1 MNRSELRNPDQLRV
15 QAVALRRAGK
25 SVRQIRQIIGPIGNR
40 ALHEAL
46 LGEPPPEWTRRPN
59 AKDDLRAKARDL
71 RLQGLDY
78 EEIVA
83 RLDVSKSSVSMWVR
97 DLPRPP
103 RVAPGECARRT
114 SERMRRYWAAER
126 QVRAARRAAAGAAA
140 AADIGGLTDREILIA
155 GAVAYWCEGAK
166 NKSYRRADRV
176 TFANSDP
183 DLISFFLLFLDVA
196 GIPRSDLAF
205 QLQIHETADVASA
218 EQILAGPGRG
228 TTGAVPQDVP
238 EAAQPQDDAEEHLG
252 RLLRMPSG
260 RRQAKLRALQK
271 DRGMGLRSDESRG
284 HDGLDRSLMTAPGEG
299 FEPPSNG
306 TKTRCL
312 AWLDHPGK
320 FRFLL
325 YPDLVANH
333 WGRTRSRPHP
343 LIVVRRVAG
352 GQSSHKPALGG

>member
-83 RLDVSKSSVSMWVR
+83 RLAVSKSSVSLWVR

-103 RVAPGECARRT
+103 RVVPDECARRT

-126 QVRAARRAAAGAAA
+126 QVRAARRATAVAAA
-140 AADIGGLTDREILIA
+140 AADIGGLTDREILIV

-166 NKSYRRADRV
+166 NKPYRRADRV

-183 DLISFFLLFLDVA
+183 ELISFFLLFLDVA

-218 EQILAGPGRG
+218 EQFWLALAGARPEQFRKTSLKRHNPK
-228 TTGAVPQDVP
+228 TTRKNTSDGYYGCLRVDVKRSCVLYRKIEGWACAVTR
-238 EAAQPQDDAEEHLG
+238 AAAATD
-252 RLLRMPSG
+252 
-260 RRQAKLRALQK
+260 
-271 DRGMGLRSDESRG
+271 
-284 HDGLDRSLMTAPGEG
+284 
-299 FEPPSNG
+299 
-306 TKTRCL
+306 
-312 AWLDHPGK
+312 
-320 FRFLL
+320 
-325 YPDLVANH
+325 
-333 WGRTRSRPHP
+333 
-343 LIVVRRVAG
+343 
-352 GQSSHKPALGG
+352 